1 MVLLTKS
8 VAFLTIQFNV
18 KMITN
23 MSKKKVP
30 RDDFIFEKG
39 VTKETTE
46 VSSKCFIWE
55 DKIIS

>member
-8 VAFLTIQFNV
+8 VGFLTIQFKV

-23 MSKKKVP
+23 VSKKKVP

-39 VTKETTE
+39 EKKETTE
-46 VSSKCFIWE
+46 VNSKSMMWE
-55 DKIIS
+55 DKVFS